1 MQDKMNKGAV
11 KFFEE
16 KLKFE
21 IDPYTVRHIV
31 DEKDKNYIIVDV
43 RDSHSYKAGHVPT
56 AINIPSRDVAKFIN
70 KLPKNKILIFYCYH
84 VTCFAA
90 PRVAL
95 ELAKKGYKVMEMIG
109 GFDEWQKNG
118 HPVEKSK

>member
-1 MQDKMNKGAV
+1 MNKGAV

-16 KLKFE
+16 KLKYE

-31 DEKDKNYIIVDV
+31 DEKDAKFAIVDV
-43 RDSHSYKAGHVPT
+43 RDPDSYKAGHVPG
-56 AINIPSRDVAKFIN
+56 AINISGRELPKHIK
-70 KLPKNKILIFYCYH
+70 KLPKNKTLILYCYH

-95 ELAKKGYKVMEMIG
+95 ELAKRGYKVMEMFG
-109 GFDEWQKNG
+109 GFDEYKKNG
-118 HPVEKSK
+118 HPVER

>member
-1 MQDKMNKGAV
+1 MNKGAV

-16 KLKFE
+16 KIKYE
-21 IDPYTVRHIV
+21 IDPYSVRHIV

-43 RDSHSYKAGHVPT
+43 RDNNSYKAGHVPT
-56 AINIPSRDVAKFIN
+56 AINVQRMDLKKHIN
-70 KLPKNKILIFYCYH
+70 KLPKNKTIITYCYH
-84 VTCFAA
+84 VVCFAA
-90 PRVAL
+90 PAVAF

-109 GFDEWQKNG
+109 GFDEWQKHG